1 VNLPG
6 LQELAGNRKGQGLSL
21 LAGALLVAAFAPFNW
36 YWLAP
41 FAPACLL
48 LLWEAA
54 DARQAARTGFIFG
67 VGYFVAGTWWLYIS
81 LNILGGLWPPLAILL
96 MLVFVLALA
105 VYIALT
111 GYLTVRLSPAGG
123 LVRWLIIFPAVWTVM
138 EWLRGWFLSG
148 FPWMSL
154 GYSQAESM
162 AGALAPVLGVY
173 GVTWL
178 LLLCSGLIVAA
189 LRLPARLT
197 ALPLAGLALLGLLFY
212 ALDGRDWTTPAD
224 EPLQV
229 RLVQGAIPQQRKWLP
244 EQLQPTLELYR
255 ELSNIKDSPD
265 LIVWPEAA
273 VPALPFAVEDYLQ
286 ELHEELVDQGSQL
299 FLGILT
305 FDVDSG
311 EFLNTLWAVGEEEG
325 KYFKRHL
332 VPFGEFFPV
341 PDFVRHVL
349 RLMNLPSEDISPGQA
364 VQEPLFVK
372 GVPVAPTICYEIAYG
387 SEQLSFFP
395 QAQLLVNV
403 SNDAWFGDT
412 IAPHQHLQINQF
424 RAREAG
430 RYMLRATNTGLT
442 AVIDP
447 AGKVVASAPQFEP
460 GVVDAKVYPRDG
472 LPPYLRFGNW
482 LILSAA
488 SVLILAGTF
497 FGRRHSS

>member
-1 VNLPG
+1 VTPG
-6 LQELAGNRKGQGLSL
+6 LQELAGSRSGQCLAL
-21 LAGALLVAAFAPFNW
+21 LAGAVLVTAFAPFGW

-41 FAPACLL
+41 LAPACLL

-54 DARQAARTGFIFG
+54 TPRQAAWSGFCFG
-67 VGYFVAGTWWLYIS
+67 VGLFVAGTWWLYIS

-96 MLVFVLALA
+96 MLGFVLGLA
-105 VYIALT
+105 AYIALT
-111 GYLTVRLSPAGG
+111 GYLTVRFAPAGG
-123 LVRWLIIFPAVWTVM
+123 MVRWLILFPALWTLT
-138 EWLRGWFLSG
+138 EWLRGWFLNG
-148 FPWMSL
+148 FPWLSL
-154 GYSQAESM
+154 GYSQVESI
-162 AGALAPVLGVY
+162 AGGFAPVLGVY

-178 LLLCSGLIVAA
+178 LVLCAGLMVAA
-189 LRLPARLT
+189 IRLPVRQAGFPVT
-197 ALPLAGLALLGLLFY
+197 AILLLGMLAY
-212 ALDGRDWTTPAD
+212 SIDKREWTAPVG

-229 RLVQGAIPQQRKWLP
+229 RLVQGAIPQERKWLP
-244 EQLQPTLELYR
+244 EQLQPTLDLYR
-255 ELSNIKDSPD
+255 ELSSSEVPPD

-273 VPALPFAVEDYLQ
+273 VPALPFEVKDYLQ
-286 ELHEELVDQGSQL
+286 ELHDELVAQDSQL

-305 FDVDSG
+305 FDVDNG

-349 RLMNLPSEDISPGQA
+349 RLMNLPSEDISPGAA
-364 VQEPLFVK
+364 VQAPLFVK

-412 IAPHQHLQINQF
+412 IAPYQHLQINQF
-424 RAREAG
+424 RARESG
-430 RYMLRATNTGLT
+430 RYMLRATNTGIT

-447 AGKVVASAPQFEP
+447 TGQVIGRVPQFEP
-460 GVVDAKVYPRDG
+460 GFVDATVYPRSG
-472 LPPYLRFGNW
+472 YPPYLRLGNW
-482 LILSAA
+482 P
-488 SVLILAGTF
+488 VLILAGLLVLTGVLA
-497 FGRRHSS
+497 GRRLPR